1 MTIEEFGGLFASLDI
16 PSRYGHFK
24 NAKAVPYIVY
34 MVIEKNAIYADG
46 IVVYSEPW
54 IELRLY
60 TEARDWSAEAEI
72 ERMLTDAGIAY
83 EINDREYDE
92 KEGIHTMSYSF
103 QLEEE

>member
-1 MTIEEFGGLFASLDI
+1 MTVEDFGGLIAALDI

-34 MVIEKNAIYADG
+34 TVIEKNAVYADG

-54 IELRLY
+54 IELLLC
-60 TEARDWSAEAEI
+60 TESRDTAAEAEI
-72 ERMLTDAGIAY
+72 ERMLTDAGIAFEVY
-83 EINDREYDE
+83 DMAYDE
-92 KEGIHTMSYSF
+92 KEGIHITSYSF